1 MEVVHL
7 MQPQQFLR
15 TAIPEIYSDLID
27 TKKLFQF
34 KYNLF
39 SAGLVYGLLHNKFYS
54 EKPTSDIVRVS
65 GFQDEPTHAV
75 LNVVYNILGN
85 NNDVWTLMCQI
96 ADGGVKNLND
106 LYYQNNGML
115 SLHDIVLA
123 SEKIWPMRAKELR
136 ILNSTTGDI

>member
-15 TAIPEIYSDLID
+15 TAIPEIYDDLVD

-65 GFQDEPTHAV
+65 IFRDEPTHAV
-75 LNVVYNILGN
+75 LNSVYDILS
-85 NNDVWTLMCQI
+85 NNDDIWTLMCQI
-96 ADGGVKNLND
+96 TDGGVKALSD
-106 LYYQNNGML
+106 IYYQNNCTL
-115 SLHDIVLA
+115 PLQDIVLA
-123 SEKIWPMRAKELR
+123 SEKLWPIRAKELR
-136 ILNSTTGDI
+136 ILNSPTGDI